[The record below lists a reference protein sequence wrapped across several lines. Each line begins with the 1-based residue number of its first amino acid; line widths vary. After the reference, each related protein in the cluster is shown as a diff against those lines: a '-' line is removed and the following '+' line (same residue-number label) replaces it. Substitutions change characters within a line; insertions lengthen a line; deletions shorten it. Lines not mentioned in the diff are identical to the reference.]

1 MWTTFNDY
9 VIMIYGKTVQ
19 SLFNNVF
26 EIGFKT
32 LNNMQLEWQLHSNIQ
47 FNHLGC
53 FMSAKY
59 CDFIPE

>member
-1 MWTTFNDY
+1 MTFNDY
-9 VIMIYGKTVQ
+9 VIMIYGKTIQ

-26 EIGFKT
+26 EIGLKT

-47 FNHLGC
+47 SNHFGC

-59 CDFIPE
+59 CHFIPE